1 MYIRRNGGQGKY
13 IPVRLVDSIFSF
25 SNNYISQ
32 VSKALKKNLSFI
44 GGVFLLSFLSQI
56 SLALMQWSTL
66 RRNSEKWL
74 WCFKLKILGVSSS
87 LPSSLS
93 LSLSMYLS
101 LSLYLSLPL
110 SLPLSLSGKWS
121 GF

>member
-1 MYIRRNGGQGKY
+1 M
-13 IPVRLVDSIFSF
+13 
-25 SNNYISQ
+25 
-32 VSKALKKNLSFI
+32 
-44 GGVFLLSFLSQI
+44 LSFLSQI

-93 LSLSMYLS
+93 LSLSLSMYLS